1 MTFYETLL
9 RRRHGPRWLGSCV
22 DPGKAAAYAANW
34 GADRL
39 IVGDVA
45 KLTTAD
51 LPGVADLAWASF
63 PCQDLSLAGD
73 RGGLDAARSG
83 SFWLFCKLMHGLR
96 VEGRA
101 PRMIVLENVCGLVT
115 SHGGKDFEAISSAIE
130 ERGDRAGAVVIDASL
145 FVPQSRERVFVV
157 AVDANAYIPA
167 TLVADGPTTLFH
179 PPALAAAC
187 GRQRDPLWWRLPI
200 PPKRNS
206 TLAGIVEDELQG
218 VRWHDS
224 AESERLLEATS
235 PFHQGKIVD
244 AKGAGHRVAWT
255 AFRRMRDIDGER
267 VSRTEL
273 RFDGIAGC
281 FRVPTGGSSRQFVVV
296 IENGGVRSRLLSPR
310 EAARLMGLPD
320 EYKLPA
326 NVNEALGL
334 MGEGVAVPAVRFLA
348 ENLLEPLLSIS
359 PCEAR
364 DATLRGLSRAQAPSN
379 CVMWTGHHVSVPD
392 NGDAR
397 STGAVAA

>member
-1 MTFYETLL
+1 MTFYEFFCGGGMARAGL
-9 RRRHGPRWLGSCV
+9 GPEWTCLFANDIDR
-22 DPGKAAAYAANW
+22 GKAAAYAANW

-83 SFWLFCKLMHGLR
+83 SFWPFCKLMQSLR
-96 VEGRA
+96 ADGGA
-101 PRMIVLENVCGLVT
+101 PRVIVLENVCGLIT
-115 SHGGKDFEAISSAIE
+115 SHGGEDFDAVSNAIE
-130 ERGDRAGAVVIDASL
+130 ECGYRAGAAVIDASL

-157 AVDANAYIPA
+157 AVDADEYIPA
-167 TLVADGPTTLFH
+167 ILVADGPSALFH

-187 GRQRDPLWWRLPI
+187 KRQRNPLWWRLPV

-206 TLAGIVEDELQG
+206 TFADIVEDEPQG

-224 AESERLLEATS
+224 AKSERLLEATS
-235 PFHQGKIVD
+235 PAHQ
-244 AKGAGHRVAWT
+244 AKLDEAKAARHRVAGT

-281 FRVPTGGSSRQFVVV
+281 LRVPTGGSSRQFVVV
-296 IENGGVRSRLLSPR
+296 IESGGVRSRLLSPR

-326 NVNEALGL
+326 NVNQALGL
-334 MGEGVAVPAVRFLA
+334 MGDGVAAPAVRFLA
-348 ENLLEPLLSIS
+348 ENLLEPLLSIF
-359 PCEAR
+359 A
-364 DATLRGLSRAQAPSN
+364 L
-379 CVMWTGHHVSVPD
+379 
-392 NGDAR
+392 
-397 STGAVAA
+397 